1 MKIYKNLARITAVAA
16 AFTTIA
22 TSVSAHSDFLIMMD
36 ALRSPVPEIVDFSSH
51 APVRTDS
58 DLLVPIRPLASEA
71 GMFASWD
78 QPTQTATITLYSC
91 AWGENKVER
100 HAAELM
106 SNVNTYGLDI
116 SPYSITADFTLNE
129 ASAMLRYNY
138 RDSDDEIVSIG
149 KEVEISQAATLVD
162 DGTLMIPLESS
173 MELFGLDVDITS
185 EEGTAKISIPEY
197 TRVPS
202 DMSFVA
208 EKSSAE
214 PESSP
219 ETSSIVQTVEP
230 DAPVNT
236 DPSLGKYL
244 GRFKITHY
252 CTCSKCNG
260 GYGNNTAWAGKILP
274 GQTIAVDPTVIPKLA
289 TVYIDGYGYRRAEDC
304 GGAIKGNRIDL
315 AVSSHAEAMAKGVVW
330 ADVYL
335 TD

>member
-51 APVRTDS
+51 TPVVTGT
-58 DLLVPIRPLASEA
+58 DLLVPIRPLANEA
-71 GMFASWD
+71 GMFTSWD

-106 SNVNTYGLDI
+106 NNVNTYGLDI

-129 ASAMLRYNY
+129 TSAMLRFNY
-138 RDSDDEIVSIG
+138 KDSDDDIISLG
-149 KEVEISQAATLVD
+149 KEVEIAQAATLVD
-162 DGTLMIPLESS
+162 DGTLMVPLESS
-173 MELFGLDVDITS
+173 MELFGLDVDITA
-185 EEGTAKISIPEY
+185 EAGTAKISIPEY
-197 TRVPS
+197 LRIPS
-202 DMSFVA
+202 DMGFVS
-208 EKSSAE
+208 KKAE
-214 PESSP
+214 PVEISEP
-219 ETSSIVQTVEP
+219 TTSVKTVEE

-236 DPSLGKYL
+236 DPSLGTYL

-260 GYGNNTAWAGKILP
+260 GYGNNTAWAGKIKP

-315 AVSSHAEAMAKGVVW
+315 AVSSHAEAMSKGVVW